1 MIDDY
6 NKYGHIYLIS
16 HKSEAISCFKAYVN
30 LVESQL
36 DKKINVL
43 IIDQGHEY
51 LFNELKTL
59 CDEIRIE
66 HLLFI
71 PHTSQQNIVVEGRDK
86 ALLDILRTMI
96 V

>member
-1 MIDDY
+1 M
-6 NKYGHIYLIS
+6 
-16 HKSEAISCFKAYVN
+16 N

-51 LFNELKTL
+51 LFSEFKTL
-59 CDEIRIE
+59 CDENRIE

-71 PHTSQQNIVVEGRDK
+71 PHTLQQNVVVEGRDR
-86 ALLDILRTMI
+86 ALLEILRTMM